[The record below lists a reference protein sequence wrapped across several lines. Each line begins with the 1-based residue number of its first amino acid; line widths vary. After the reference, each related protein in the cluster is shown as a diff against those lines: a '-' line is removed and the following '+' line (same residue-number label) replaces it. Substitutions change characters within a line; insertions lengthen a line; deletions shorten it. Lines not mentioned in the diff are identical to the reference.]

1 MRHPLW
7 PPLQP
12 HQTSSWWSSLL
23 SWALW
28 MWFWLVGSCA
38 AQQQQTT
45 AAKRLIE
52 RVCECVEQA
61 EKQEKEKGLISGLF
75 WTAIKSGGDGPMLTG
90 RTKGPI
96 TTCGVAT
103 CLRRSVHACKQKI
116 AVVSVQKKK
125 KLAATQTISSF
136 SFFFVAFR
144 LFVFLFWFSSFLPC
158 SDKKASF
165 PLFPFFFVSSKLCC
179 GFGFPLN
186 AHTSKLPAPS
196 TAQHSKHR

>member
-136 SFFFVAFR
+136 SFFFVAFC
-144 LFVFLFWFSSFLPC
+144 LFFFFFGFLPFCLVATRRPVFLCFLFS
-158 SDKKASF
+158 
-165 PLFPFFFVSSKLCC
+165 LFRQNSAVALAF
-179 GFGFPLN
+179 
-186 AHTSKLPAPS
+186 H
-196 TAQHSKHR
+196 